1 MFRSWILLV
10 CLMIA
15 PFSARSEILEEFD
28 SIDSF
33 RIISA
38 GWLSSLV
45 GTEFEL
51 IESPVSVAAKDNKI
65 YFIDDVLMGLFSYN
79 LVSQEASNL
88 KGIYRNLKSNQA
100 RLFMSDDQELF
111 VIDAF
116 GSQVTKYDLIGN
128 VITRFYNPLN
138 LNSPVGMCINPLNNH
153 VLIADAFFGHVIEF
167 SSTGDPLALH
177 GIKEKG
183 GVQAG
188 NDIVG
193 MACTQK
199 EMFIVSKL
207 TKSIN
212 VFSFSGEFLQKIP
225 RSEVRSPTAV
235 AVDSYGRIYI
245 SDDFSDQISI
255 YNKSGFLKRFGR
267 SGVGPLHFRKIKDI
281 SIDGDYLYVAD
292 NMNRSIKILTIT
304 PPKERTEK

>member
-1 MFRSWILLV
+1 MFRSWILLL
-10 CLMIA
+10 CLMIS

-33 RIISA
+33 RIINA
-38 GWLSSLV
+38 GWLSTIV
-45 GTEFEL
+45 GTEFEY
-51 IESPVSVAAKDNKI
+51 IESPISVVAKDNKI
-65 YFIDDVLMGLFSYN
+65 YFIDDVLMGLFSYD
-79 LVSQEASNL
+79 LVSQKASNL
-88 KGIYRNLKSNQA
+88 KGIYRKLKSNQA
-100 RLFMSDDQELF
+100 RLFISDDQELF
-111 VIDAF
+111 VMDAF
-116 GSQVTKYDLIGN
+116 GSQVTKYDLLGN

-188 NDIVG
+188 SDIVG

-207 TKSIN
+207 TKNIN
-212 VFSFSGEFLQKIP
+212 VFSFSGEFLRQIP
-225 RSEVRSPTAV
+225 RPEVRSPTAV
-235 AVDSYGRIYI
+235 AVDFYGRIYI
-245 SDDFSDQISI
+245 SDDFNDQITI
-255 YNKSGFLKRFGR
+255 YNNNGLLTQFGR
-267 SGVGPLHFRKIKDI
+267 SGVGPLHFREIKDL

-292 NMNRSIKILTIT
+292 NMNRSIKILTIM

>member
-1 MFRSWILLV
+1 MFRSWILLL
-10 CLMIA
+10 CLITA

-38 GWLSSLV
+38 GWLSTLV
-45 GTEFEL
+45 GTEFEY
-51 IESPVSVAAKDNKI
+51 IESPISVVAKDNKI

-88 KGIYRNLKSNQA
+88 KKIYRNLKSNQA

-111 VIDAF
+111 VIDSFA
-116 GSQVTKYDLIGN
+116 SQVSKYDLLGN
-128 VITRFYNPLN
+128 LINRFYNPLN
-138 LNSPVGMCINPLNNH
+138 LNAPVGMCINPLNNH

-188 NDIVG
+188 SDIVG
-193 MACTQK
+193 MACTQT

-212 VFSFSGEFLQKIP
+212 VFSFAGEFLRQIP
-225 RSEVRSPTAV
+225 RPEVRSPTAV

-255 YNKSGFLKRFGR
+255 YNNRGFLKKFGR
-267 SGVGPLHFRKIKDI
+267 SGVGPMHFREIKDL

-304 PPKERTEK
+304 PSKTQAEK